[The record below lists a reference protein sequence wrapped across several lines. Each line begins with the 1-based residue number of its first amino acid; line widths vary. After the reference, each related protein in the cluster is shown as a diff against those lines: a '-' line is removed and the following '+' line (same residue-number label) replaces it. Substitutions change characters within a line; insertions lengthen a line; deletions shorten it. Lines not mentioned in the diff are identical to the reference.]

1 MDLAL
6 SRYTQSNNFFSIFSC
21 TPCTLKGKAAFE
33 PLSLVFSEPFRTGD
47 QAMLEARTD
56 LELEAFDFV
65 AILVV
70 ERRRDTELQRA

>member
-1 MDLAL
+1 
-6 SRYTQSNNFFSIFSC
+6 
-21 TPCTLKGKAAFE
+21 
-33 PLSLVFSEPFRTGD
+33 
-47 QAMLEARTD
+47 MLEARTD